1 MTEIVNCIDT
11 ITSNHWYII
20 PSFLIVVIVKIL
32 NISQIIKSIRFV
44 FSKKIAFPDRGEF
57 GCNLLSENIEN
68 QYIRKGKYSICTII
82 KKGQVRIKI
91 ISLDKKHWHF
101 RPSELGN
108 WNYELFNDEEY
119 TQEFSANK
127 IGKFD
132 MGLLFDS
139 GKVKIEIYEDSLQDP
154 TYIRSFQIVE

>member
-1 MTEIVNCIDT
+1 
-11 ITSNHWYII
+11 
-20 PSFLIVVIVKIL
+20 
-32 NISQIIKSIRFV
+32 
-44 FSKKIAFPDRGEF
+44 
-57 GCNLLSENIEN
+57 
-68 QYIRKGKYSICTII
+68 
-82 KKGQVRIKI
+82 
-91 ISLDKKHWHF
+91 KKHWHF

-108 WNYELFNDEEY
+108 WNYELFNNEEY